1 MKDILTQII
10 KTRTLKDAAI
20 SFTGTFVNGLLGLA
34 FYILMA
40 RNLGPLNF
48 GIFSVAVATL
58 TLITD
63 ISDVG
68 TDTGLVRFVGK
79 YLNSNKLKAL
89 RFLKLGLKV
98 KLVAW
103 LVVLV
108 LGWFLAPFVS
118 ANILAKSE
126 LVVPLRLALV
136 GVGGA
141 LLFSF
146 ATHAVQAVQRFWVW
160 SGLNVAG
167 NLVRLLVIIFL
178 ISLMR
183 LHLTSGL
190 VVYIAVPFLGFL
202 AGLFFMPSFFKV
214 KNEFGVAKEFFKY
227 NKWVA
232 LFVLIA
238 AVSSR
243 LDTYISTRLISL
255 AEVGIYSVAIQLAG
269 IVPQIVFALASVVAP
284 KLAGYD
290 SDIKVK
296 NYLKKLQVFT
306 LGLALVG
313 LIIGI
318 PLSRVVIPLFYGN
331 QYLGSVA
338 PFAILLLAQA
348 IFLISVPVHTAVF
361 YYFGYPKLFFFIA
374 LGHLAI
380 IGGLGV
386 PLIGLYGYMG
396 AAITVLVGNVFN
408 FMVPAV
414 WVVQKFRSRPK

>member
-1 MKDILTQII
+1 MKEFLAGIVKTKTI
-10 KTRTLKDAAI
+10 KDSAI
-20 SFTGTFVNGLLGLA
+20 SFSGTFVNGLLGLV
-34 FYILMA
+34 FYVLMA
-40 RNLGPLNF
+40 RYLGPYFF
-48 GIFSVAVATL
+48 GIFSVSVATL
-58 TLITD
+58 TLITS
-63 ISDVG
+63 ISDLG

-79 YLNSNKLKAL
+79 YIRPDKERAL

-98 KLVAW
+98 KLAAW
-103 LVVLV
+103 LVVLI
-108 LGWFLAPFVS
+108 LGWLLAPFVS

-126 LVVPLRLALV
+126 LLIPIRLALI

-160 SGLNVAG
+160 SGLNVGG
-167 NLVRLLVIIFL
+167 NLIRLLSVIFL
-178 ISLMR
+178 ISLTQ
-183 LHLTSGL
+183 LHLISGL
-190 VVYIAVPFLGFL
+190 IVYIAVPFLGFL
-202 AGLFFMPSFFKV
+202 AGLFFIPSFFKV
-214 KNEFGVAKEFFKY
+214 KNEFEVSKEFFKY

-255 AEVGIYSVAIQLAG
+255 SEVGIYSVAIQLAG
-269 IVPQIVFALASVVAP
+269 IVPQVVFALASVVAP
-284 KLAGYD
+284 KLAGFN
-290 SDIKVK
+290 SDIKAK

-313 LIIGI
+313 LIAGI
-318 PLSRVVIPLFYGN
+318 PLSRIVIPLFYGN

-338 PFAILLLAQA
+338 PFTILLVAQA

-380 IGGLGV
+380 IAGLGV
-386 PLIGLYGYMG
+386 YLIGLYGYIG
-396 AAITVLVGNVFN
+396 AAITVLVGSVFN
-408 FMVPAV
+408 FIVPAV
-414 WVVQKFRSRPK
+414 WVVQKFRSRLK